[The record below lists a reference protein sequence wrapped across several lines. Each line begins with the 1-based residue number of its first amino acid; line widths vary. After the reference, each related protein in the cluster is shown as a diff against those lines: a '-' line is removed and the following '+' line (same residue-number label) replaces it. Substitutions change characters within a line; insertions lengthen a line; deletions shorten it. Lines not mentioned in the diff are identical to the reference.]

1 VKNLTVLSDREPE
14 DVIRDALEVAADAL
28 GAEICWFY
36 RGGFHFKLAGEW
48 TVSIA
53 PETAGRLRVETW
65 WMLLPRDRKWV
76 NTGDHDRLAHLVRD
90 AQSAALQPA

>member
-1 VKNLTVLSDREPE
+1 VTNLTILSYREP
-14 DVIRDALEVAADAL
+14 DRVIRDALEVAADAL
-28 GAEICWFY
+28 GADICWYY

-48 TVSIA
+48 TVSIS

-76 NTGDHDRLAHLVRD
+76 EASDSNRLARLVRE
-90 AQSAALQPA
+90 AQSTALQPA